1 MSTNVEDFPRMKE
14 SFPRILNSIFIFYPS
29 SISVK
34 KNQEHDVMIYI
45 LDADV
50 FSSGTLED
58 ESSRE
63 QSLHLFRKRIIK
75 LYYRVARARGI
86 NSVRGGKIEAT

>member
-14 SFPRILNSIFIFYPS
+14 SFPGILNSIFIFYPS

-63 QSLHLFRKRIIK
+63 QSLQSVSQTDNKII
-75 LYYRVARARGI
+75 LSRSARTW
-86 NSVRGGKIEAT
+86 NK

>member
-14 SFPRILNSIFIFYPS
+14 FFPRILNSIFISYPS
-29 SISVK
+29 STSV
-34 KNQEHDVMIYI
+34 KNQEHDVTIYI
-45 LDADV
+45 LDTDV

-63 QSLHLFRKRIIK
+63 QSLQSVSQTDNKII
-75 LYYRVARARGI
+75 LSRSARTW
-86 NSVRGGKIEAT
+86 NK

>member
-1 MSTNVEDFPRMKE
+1 
-14 SFPRILNSIFIFYPS
+14 
-29 SISVK
+29 
-34 KNQEHDVMIYI
+34 MIYI

-63 QSLHLFRKRIIK
+63 QSLQSVSQTDNKII
-75 LYYRVARARGI
+75 LSRSARTW
-86 NSVRGGKIEAT
+86 NK

>member
-14 SFPRILNSIFIFYPS
+14 SFPRILNSIFISYPS
-29 SISVK
+29 SISIKK

-63 QSLHLFRKRIIK
+63 QSLQSVSQTDNKII
-75 LYYRVARARGI
+75 LSRSARTW
-86 NSVRGGKIEAT
+86 NK